1 MANKIKMVDNS
12 DEIKRNIKQVTERA
26 MLSACLIVEASAKS
40 NSKVGSGDLRDTI
53 THNIKQH
60 SDQLIGQVGS
70 PLMYAPY
77 VEFGTGEFA
86 ENGNG
91 RKGGWVYK
99 TPDGEFHFTMGMK
112 PDPFLR
118 PAFRDNKEN
127 IKNIFAK
134 DLKANF
140 K

>member
-1 MANKIKMVDNS
+1 MAKGFKFTDNS
-12 DEIKRNIKQVTERA
+12 DEVKRNLKAVTEKA
-26 MLSACLIVEASAKS
+26 MLSACLVVEASAKS
-40 NSKVGSGDLRDTI
+40 NAKVGTGELRDTI
-53 THNIKQH
+53 THNIRAQG
-60 SDQLIGQVGS
+60 DQLIGQVGS
-70 PLMYAPY
+70 PAMYAPY
-77 VEFGTGEFA
+77 IEFGTGEFA

-99 TPDGEFHFTMGMK
+99 TPEGKFYFTFGMK

>member
-1 MANKIKMVDNS
+1 MAKGFKFIDNS
-12 DEIKRNIKQVTERA
+12 DEIKRNIKAISEKA
-26 MLSACLIVEASAKS
+26 MLSACLVVEASAKS
-40 NSKVGSGDLRDTI
+40 NAKVGSGELRDTI
-53 THNIKQH
+53 THNISQQN
-60 SDQLIGQVGS
+60 DQLIGQVGS
-70 PLMYAPY
+70 PAMYAPY

-91 RKGGWVYK
+91 RKGGWTYR
-99 TPDGEFHFTMGMK
+99 TPAGEFYFTFGMK